1 MPAGRE
7 AVSSPRRP
15 SYHGAVRRALLA
27 GVVVILGACDDGPTA
42 PTPSLSLSA
51 VPSLITFS
59 VDTRPTPECCSILQA
74 QWTLMVNATA
84 SGDLESVS
92 ITLQD
97 PVTRY
102 VYVNRR
108 SDRDQLGS
116 QAPTHLES
124 GAPLAIPQA
133 LLETMPSQFSPAEP
147 LRLRLEVVFRG
158 GGQTL
163 TAAIEP
169 PFVASP

>member
-1 MPAGRE
+1 M
-7 AVSSPRRP
+7 
-15 SYHGAVRRALLA
+15 
-27 GVVVILGACDDGPTA
+27 LGACGDGPTA

-51 VPSLITFS
+51 VPSTITFS

-116 QAPTHLES
+116 QAPTHLEG

-158 GGQTL
+158 GGHTL

-169 PFVASP
+169 PFVAAP